1 MLKWKGRS
9 GSGGGG
15 GGGAGEGVRRV
26 KNANYLFKRRVVK
39 ELNEAPCHKTFY
51 DRNLQMF
58 LNS

>member
-1 MLKWKGRS
+1 MLNGKGRS
-9 GSGGGG
+9 GSGG

-26 KNANYLFKRRVVK
+26 KNATYLFKRRVVK

-51 DRNLQMF
+51 DCNLQMF